1 MINVS
6 FIREVTLSS
15 SAFGAEYDNPL
26 SGVLSFEQREG
37 DPNKFGGNFRFGASE
52 AGLTLEGPLFRKDKT
67 KPSKLLFYY
76 QQGEVIYS
84 FYLN

>member
-52 AGLTLEGPLFRKDKT
+52 AGLTLEGPYLEKIKLNLQNYFFIISKEKLFT
-67 KPSKLLFYY
+67 VF
-76 QQGEVIYS
+76 I
-84 FYLN
+84 

>member
-26 SGVLSFEQREG
+26 SGVLSFEQKRVIQINLEEIS
-37 DPNKFGGNFRFGASE
+37 DFGASE
-52 AGLTLEGPLFRKDKT
+52 AGLTLEGLYLEKIILNLL
-67 KPSKLLFYY
+67 KLLFYY
-76 QQGEVIYS
+76 LQGEVIYN